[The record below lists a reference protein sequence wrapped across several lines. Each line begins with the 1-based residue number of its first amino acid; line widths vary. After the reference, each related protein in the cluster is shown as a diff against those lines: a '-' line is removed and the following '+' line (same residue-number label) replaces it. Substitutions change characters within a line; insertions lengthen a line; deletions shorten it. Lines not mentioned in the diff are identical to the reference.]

1 MDMHARPNILLVTT
15 DQHRGDC
22 IGIER
27 SEHPV
32 MTPHMDQLA
41 REGVRFDRAYSDCPM
56 CIPARKTIMTGRAAY
71 SHGVAKNAAV
81 SMPAE
86 PHLTLPG
93 RLTAE
98 GYQTHAAGKM
108 HFHPARARSGF
119 ERMRLHPDD
128 YVNWL
133 EKTPYAGTYRGHGL
147 GGNEVYPTFSATP
160 AEYTHTHWIVEES
173 IDFLRQRDPEHPFF
187 LWTCFESP
195 HTPYDPPERFVR
207 YYDGVEIPKPASG
220 AWSATEDEVP
230 YWVRMQRWMHKFDLL
245 PEHVVAT
252 ARKHY
257 YASLTQVD
265 YELGRLFGELKMQG
279 LWENT
284 IILLT
289 SDHGDMLG
297 DHGLFQKSCFYEPS
311 ARIPFLLRIPEHL
324 RSGLSP
330 GSSIHEAVQLADIY
344 PTLLGLAGC
353 SSGDGG
359 ASGRDGVDLMAL
371 LDQPQ
376 TQRRWIFGYS
386 DVQDGMYMATN
397 GEWKYLY
404 YVCGGREQLF
414 HVDKD
419 PAECV
424 NLADDADYGEIVAA
438 GRSRLAE
445 QFPELALAA
454 QRSASG
460 LKMSIPHPVDE
471 NEVRALNPY
480 AWKGPMRYGSGH

>member
-1 MDMHARPNILLVTT
+1 MQDRPNILLVTT
-15 DQHRGDC
+15 DQQRGDC
-22 IGIER
+22 MGIER
-27 SEHPV
+27 SAHPV

-41 REGVRFDRAYSDCPM
+41 REGVRFDRAYSDCPS

-81 SMPAE
+81 PMPEE

-93 RLTAE
+93 RLTTE

-108 HFHPARARSGF
+108 HFHPSRARSGF

-147 GGNEVYPTFSATP
+147 GGNEVYPTFSAQP

-173 IDFLRQRDPEHPFF
+173 IDFLRQRDPEAPFF
-187 LWTCFESP
+187 MWTCFESP
-195 HTPYDPPERFVR
+195 HTPYDPPESFVR
-207 YYDGVEIPKPASG
+207 YYDGVDIPKPVTG
-220 AWSATEDEVP
+220 AWSASEDEVP
-230 YWVRMQRWMHKFDLL
+230 HWMQVQRWMHKFDLL
-245 PEHVVAT
+245 PEHVVQS

-257 YASLTQVD
+257 YAALTHVD

-284 IILLT
+284 IILFT

-297 DHGLFQKSCFYEPS
+297 DHGLFQKTCFYEPS
-311 ARIPFLLRIPEHL
+311 ARVPFVLRLPQHL
-324 RSGLSP
+324 QGGCTP

-353 SSGDGG
+353 SAGEE
-359 ASGRDGVDLMAL
+359 GRDGLNLMSL
-371 LDQPQ
+371 LGQPL
-376 TQRRWIFGYS
+376 TQERWVFGYS
-386 DVQDGMYMATN
+386 NVQDGMYMATN

-404 YVCGGREQLF
+404 YVCEGREQLF
-414 HVDKD
+414 HVDHD
-419 PAECV
+419 PAERD
-424 NLADDADYGEIVAA
+424 NLAGHAEHAEMLAA
-438 GRSRLAE
+438 ARSRLAE
-445 QFPELALAA
+445 KFPELASAPA
-454 QRSASG
+454 EQRAASG
-460 LKMSIPHPVDE
+460 LKMTVPPEVDE
-471 NEVRALNPY
+471 QEVRSNNPF